1 MGRFNRAAAIKYAS
15 QYAITPNNCF
25 PPYPND
31 CTSFVSQCMLAG
43 GWPMLGGSV
52 FDRTDDT
59 VWWWG
64 KSLLTNASYT
74 WGGAH
79 NFSRFVALSGRGK
92 ICTRAE
98 LVSGDVVQISKS
110 QHVFHSMVVTAI
122 ACSEGGD
129 GPHMSYH
136 TTNTSNKYLGVIEAL
151 YSGEEYTFLYWK
163 VSDNV

>member
-98 LVSGDVVQISKS
+98 ASALPRIVSEVAEVMKSELLEPAEHAVVSI
-110 QHVFHSMVVTAI
+110 
-122 ACSEGGD
+122 CSRRPHTWRGNTCIWCD
-129 GPHMSYH
+129 G
-136 TTNTSNKYLGVIEAL
+136 
-151 YSGEEYTFLYWK
+151 
-163 VSDNV
+163 